1 MYKIKICGIQRLG
14 HLQAAIEGGAS
25 YVGFVFFED
34 SRRNVS
40 IENAKKLADSVP
52 NAVTS
57 VALMVNPTDTFIC
70 QVLERVSVD
79 MLQLHGHES
88 IDRVKSIKRLT
99 GLPIMKALGIRSKD
113 DLGLIN
119 KYEIVADQILLDAKP
134 PVDAKV
140 PGGLGKSF
148 DWDILASFQFKN
160 PWLLAGGLTAK
171 NVKIAQKKTGASQF
185 DVSSGVE
192 DEFGRKSNK
201 KILEFLNELNGVI
214 DE

>member
-1 MYKIKICGIQRLG
+1 
-14 HLQAAIEGGAS
+14 
-25 YVGFVFFED
+25 
-34 SRRNVS
+34 
-40 IENAKKLADSVP
+40 
-52 NAVTS
+52 
-57 VALMVNPTDTFIC
+57 MVNPTDTFIC

-79 MLQLHGHES
+79 MLQLHGNES
-88 IDRVKSIKRLT
+88 VDRVESIKRLT
-99 GLPIMKALGIRSKD
+99 GLPIIKALGIRNKD

-134 PVDAKV
+134 PVDAKA

-148 DWDILASFQFKN
+148 DWDILACFQFKN

-171 NVKIAQKKTGASQF
+171 NVKIAQKKTGAIQF

-192 DEFGRKSNK
+192 DKFGRKSKK
-201 KILEFLNELNGVI
+201 KIFEFLNELKGVI

>member
-1 MYKIKICGIQRLG
+1 MYKIKICGIQRLE

-25 YVGFVFFED
+25 YVGFVLFED

-40 IENAKKLADSVP
+40 IEIAKKLADNVP
-52 NAVTS
+52 STVTS

-70 QVLERVSVD
+70 QVLKRVSFD

-88 IDRVKSIKRLT
+88 IDRVESIKRMT
-99 GLPIMKALGIRSKD
+99 GLPIMKALGIRRKD
-113 DLGLIN
+113 DLELIN
-119 KYEIVADQILLDAKP
+119 KYEVVADQILLDAKP
-134 PVDAKV
+134 PLDSKV

-148 DWDILASFQFKN
+148 DWDILDSFQFKN

-171 NVKIAQKKTGASQF
+171 NVKIAQKKTGATQF

-192 DEFGRKSNK
+192 DEFGRKSKK
-201 KILEFLNELNGVI
+201 KIFEFLNEVKGVI